1 MRGLRRVNTA
11 TLEPWQR
18 RNGEFESKLEYEI
31 HGKFHEHER
40 DVKGVDTTA
49 WVALV
54 DMLPAYEDVDALSD
68 AIDAFDLRRCWR
80 SGRASWRS
88 SRLRR
93 WQEAHMRRLAGR
105 GWVLHRPL
113 GWTPTFYHQDPPA

>member
-1 MRGLRRVNTA
+1 M

-49 WVALV
+49 WVTLQ
-54 DMLPAYEDVDALSD
+54 DMRPAYKSFDALSE
-68 AIDAFDLRRCWR
+68 ALDAFDDEML
-80 SGRASWRS
+80 
-88 SRLRR
+88 
-93 WQEAHMRRLAGR
+93 EAREGLMALIQGEELAG
-105 GWVLHRPL
+105 GAD
-113 GWTPTFYHQDPPA
+113 GA

>member
-54 DMLPAYEDVDALSD
+54 DMLPAYENVDALSD
-68 AIDAFDLRRCWR
+68 AIDAFD
-80 SGRASWRS
+80 
-88 SRLRR
+88 
-93 WQEAHMRRLAGR
+93 EAMLEAREGELAALQAEEEAG
-105 GWVLHRPL
+105 GAC
-113 GWTPTFYHQDPPA
+113 GD